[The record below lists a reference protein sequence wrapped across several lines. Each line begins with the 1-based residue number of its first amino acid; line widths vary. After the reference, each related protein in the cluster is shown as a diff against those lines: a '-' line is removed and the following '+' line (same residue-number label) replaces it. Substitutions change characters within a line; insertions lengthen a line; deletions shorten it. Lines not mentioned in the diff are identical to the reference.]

1 MTRHGGGSPD
11 GWLRR
16 FRSWVRVARCRRCG
30 GGEVRRAERM
40 NADAYASRANSRGI
54 RGSAPAVDRGAGQWT
69 WLDGND
75 GDGGGGAWWW
85 WWMAWGEPDSG
96 SGSGS
101 GNGNGGA
108 GVDGPTLVHFCFA
121 ADLAE
126 NYPVQVRQ
134 DAGLHVPAEPK
145 WPPTGQRAAPRISG
159 AGRSIG
165 SRHQRGRLQSRCRL
179 AVSKCRGRP
188 WISGAARAVRW
199 NLPAGG
205 GAQPRS
211 AAAGTLPAG
220 VDYISRGD
228 GWLAPATHAYDR
240 TGLWGSVGTPD
251 ASIPSIG
258 AVLPHKSPHQPP
270 KIQAAEYLMLPP
282 TACVGAEVQSSPP
295 NPFPGA
301 SDQRASASDIMRGA
315 ALLSS
320 RLALR
325 VQAVSSSSLC
335 SRPAP
340 PSAHVPRTRKS
351 STAPRLLPSDPPRA
365 PARPEPRPVSSTLH
379 DRPRFLA
386 TGPAVKMGAQS
397 KPEISPWGRAAAGA
411 TGAVLANALVYP
423 LDIVKTRLQVQVK
436 SAKAAAGADDSPHYA
451 STWDAIS
458 RIVADDGLK
467 GLYAGMNGSLLGVA
481 STNFA
486 YFYWYTVARSLYI
499 SSAATA
505 APSMATELS
514 LGAVAG
520 ALAQLFTIPVAVVT
534 TRQQTARA
542 DERKGLLATAREV
555 VEGPDGVSGL
565 WRGLKASLVLVV
577 NPAITYGAYERLRT
591 MFFRDKSTLQPWEAF
606 LLGAMSKALATI
618 LTQPL
623 IVAKVG
629 LQSKPPPARNGKPF
643 TSFIEVMNFII
654 EHEGPLALFKGIGP
668 QIFKGFLVQGI
679 LMMTKERV
687 ELLFVLFLRYLKSL
701 RSTQLQKAAKV
712 ASAAAQ
718 QGARNGTTRPLTTS

>member
-1 MTRHGGGSPD
+1 
-11 GWLRR
+11 
-16 FRSWVRVARCRRCG
+16 
-30 GGEVRRAERM
+30 
-40 NADAYASRANSRGI
+40 
-54 RGSAPAVDRGAGQWT
+54 
-69 WLDGND
+69 
-75 GDGGGGAWWW
+75 
-85 WWMAWGEPDSG
+85 
-96 SGSGS
+96 
-101 GNGNGGA
+101 
-108 GVDGPTLVHFCFA
+108 
-121 ADLAE
+121 
-126 NYPVQVRQ
+126 
-134 DAGLHVPAEPK
+134 
-145 WPPTGQRAAPRISG
+145 
-159 AGRSIG
+159 
-165 SRHQRGRLQSRCRL
+165 
-179 AVSKCRGRP
+179 
-188 WISGAARAVRW
+188 
-199 NLPAGG
+199 
-205 GAQPRS
+205 
-211 AAAGTLPAG
+211 
-220 VDYISRGD
+220 
-228 GWLAPATHAYDR
+228 
-240 TGLWGSVGTPD
+240 
-251 ASIPSIG
+251 
-258 AVLPHKSPHQPP
+258 
-270 KIQAAEYLMLPP
+270 
-282 TACVGAEVQSSPP
+282 
-295 NPFPGA
+295 
-301 SDQRASASDIMRGA
+301 
-315 ALLSS
+315 
-320 RLALR
+320 
-325 VQAVSSSSLC
+325 
-335 SRPAP
+335 
-340 PSAHVPRTRKS
+340 
-351 STAPRLLPSDPPRA
+351 
-365 PARPEPRPVSSTLH
+365 
-379 DRPRFLA
+379 
-386 TGPAVKMGAQS
+386 MGAQS
-397 KPEISPWGRAAAGA
+397 KPEISPWGVLPPELRALSSPMPSSIRLTCESAR
-411 TGAVLANALVYP
+411 TSPTTMPSSYSCTP
-423 LDIVKTRLQVQVK
+423 SHHSVKTRLQVQFK

-542 DERKGLLATAREV
+542 DERKGLS
-555 VEGPDGVSGL
+555 PQP
-565 WRGLKASLVLVV
+565 ASLVLVV